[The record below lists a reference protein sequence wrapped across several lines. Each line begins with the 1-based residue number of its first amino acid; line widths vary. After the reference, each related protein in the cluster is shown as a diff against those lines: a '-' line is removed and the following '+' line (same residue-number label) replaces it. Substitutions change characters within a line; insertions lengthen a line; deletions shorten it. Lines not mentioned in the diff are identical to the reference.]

1 MPQSS
6 AFGQC
11 NAFLS
16 QKMLQRIDFEHTFVL
31 PKTCCMNKI
40 LRSFLFAGA
49 CLLWLSKPSAAQSL
63 QIGNNQFPTTYTNN
77 NDYGPIR
84 NLPTSAAAG
93 RWAYI
98 YPASLL
104 TTINNNAQ
112 ISSLSFYRR
121 DPGISM
127 PANFNCNLKIYM
139 KNSSLIDFGTGAI
152 NWVNNAA
159 TALKVYDGNPQ
170 PFLGSAEGFI
180 TIPFDSI
187 FTYTAGSAIEIYV
200 QYTQSSAGQGIRFG
214 YDNAGAVPAYL
225 DNTTK
230 YVISA
235 VDTFASAMTTLSNQ
249 RKPTIRF
256 NFPAQINVGAVLQ
269 GGQQFA
275 NLGDVIYPGVTLRN
289 SGLQNASSIS
299 VSAQGPGGYLS
310 TRLVNALQRDSSV
323 QVVFDSILVTTAG
336 TGEWTFIASTAND
349 GYALDD
355 TLRAPVIYHNPNASA
370 GKFDNGPLITHPGGG
385 FGGADLSRL
394 NLPLTTFGSNINRG
408 TWKLLEDFTL
418 PGTSNYSI
426 DSMAFFAY
434 QTGSPIFSTFTNLY
448 VTIWD
453 GHPARGGNVLYGDT
467 TELESVLD
475 NTYFT
480 NIYRA
485 SASAPLDSTRP
496 IMKTT
501 GLYFQPTSLRGGQ
514 KYYIQWSMQG
524 NIASGPWQ
532 PAISVNGMTLT
543 GNAEQFT
550 SNGYQPMDGGGT
562 GFAQGAPFEIHYRI
576 NTTSVEEAKLGFIE
590 SAVYPNP
597 AKEQAYLYIN
607 SEREQQ
613 INFRITDISG
623 RLVHQSQP
631 SWINGKTHL
640 SLPVAEL
647 APGMYLIEIRGAEGS
662 IHKKLQ
668 INK

>member
-1 MPQSS
+1 
-6 AFGQC
+6 
-11 NAFLS
+11 
-16 QKMLQRIDFEHTFVL
+16 
-31 PKTCCMNKI
+31 MNKTI
-40 LRSFLFAGA
+40 RALLLAGVGL
-49 CLLWLSKPSAAQSL
+49 CLLNKPTNAQSV
-63 QIGNNQFPTTYTNN
+63 QIGNNQFPTTFTNN

-104 TTINNNAQ
+104 TAINNNAQ

-159 TALKVYDGNPQ
+159 TARKVYDGNPQ

-180 TIPFDSI
+180 TIPFDSL

-200 QYTQSSAGQGIRFG
+200 QYTQSSSGQGIRFG

-256 NFPAQINVGAVLQ
+256 NFPAQINVGAVSQ

-299 VSAQGPGGYLS
+299 VAAQGPGGYLS

-336 TGEWTFIASTAND
+336 TGQWTFIATTTND

-355 TLRAPVIYHNPNASA
+355 TLRAPVIYHNPNATS

-394 NLPLTTFGSNINRG
+394 NLPLTTLGSNINRG

-434 QTGSPIFSTFTNLY
+434 QTGSPVFSTFTNLY

-467 TELESVLD
+467 TELESILD

-480 NIYRA
+480 RIYRA
-485 SASAPLDSTRP
+485 SAAAPLDSTRP

-532 PAISVNGMTLT
+532 PAISVNGMSVT

-550 SNGYQPMDGGGT
+550 ANGYQAMDGGGT
-562 GFAQGAPFEIHYRI
+562 GFAQGAPFEIFYRV
-576 NTTSVEEAKLGFIE
+576 NTSSVNEQALGF
-590 SAVYPNP
+590 AQVKLYPNP
-597 AKEQAYLYIN
+597 AREEAKIGWY
-607 SEREQQ
+607 SEKRQEV
-613 INFRITDISG
+613 IISITDIT
-623 RLVHQSQP
+623 
-631 SWINGKTHL
+631 GKIVV
-640 SLPVAEL
+640 SLPMQSFDAGSHQIALPIGEL
-647 APGMYLIEIRGAEGS
+647 NSGMYLVKLQTHLGS
-662 IHKKLQ
+662 MHEKLQ
-668 INK
+668 IIK

>member
-1 MPQSS
+1 MNKKLLTLLLAGVGLIFAGKPSS
-6 AFGQC
+6 A
-11 NAFLS
+11 
-16 QKMLQRIDFEHTFVL
+16 
-31 PKTCCMNKI
+31 
-40 LRSFLFAGA
+40 
-49 CLLWLSKPSAAQSL
+49 QSV
-63 QIGNNQFPTTYTNN
+63 QIGNNQFPTTFTNN

-104 TTINNNAQ
+104 TTISNNAQ

-159 TALKVYDGNPQ
+159 TARKVYDGNPQ

-180 TIPFDSI
+180 TIPFDSL
-187 FTYTAGSAIEIYV
+187 FTYNAGSAIEIYV

-235 VDTFASAMTTLSNQ
+235 VDTFASAMTTLSNL

-310 TRLVNALQRDSSV
+310 TRLVSALQRDSSV
-323 QVVFDSILVTTAG
+323 RVVFDSILVTTAG
-336 TGEWTFIASTAND
+336 TGQWTFIASTAND

-355 TLRAPVIYHNPNASA
+355 TLRAPVIYHNPNATA

-394 NLPLTTFGSNINRG
+394 NLPLTTLGSNINRG
-408 TWKLLEDFTL
+408 SWKLLEDFTL

-434 QTGSPIFSTFTNLY
+434 QTGSPVFSTFTNLY

-480 NIYRA
+480 RIYRA
-485 SASAPLDSTRP
+485 SAAAPLDSTRP

-524 NIASGPWQ
+524 SIASGPWQ
-532 PAISVNGMTLT
+532 PAISVNGMSVT

-550 SNGYQPMDGGGT
+550 ANGYQAMDGGGT
-562 GFAQGAPFEIHYRI
+562 GFAQGAPFEIFYRV
-576 NTTSVEEAKLGFIE
+576 NTSSVDEQKLGLAQVKI
-590 SAVYPNP
+590 YPNP
-597 AKEQAYLYIN
+597 AREEAKIGWY
-607 SEREQQ
+607 SEKRQDVS
-613 INFRITDISG
+613 ITITDITGKAVVRLPLQTFDSG
-623 RLVHQSQP
+623 SQQMA
-631 SWINGKTHL
+631 
-640 SLPVAEL
+640 LPIGEL
-647 APGMYLIEIRGAEGS
+647 NSGMYLVKLQTPTGNT
-662 IHKKLQ
+662 HQKLQ
-668 INK
+668 IIK